1 MMEYTE
7 QELNKPVRLLPTEC
21 IEFMEAGGYVINRN
35 ADGIPS
41 TYYAGWK
48 DAFRSAGKQ
57 Q

>member
-1 MMEYTE
+1 MEYTE